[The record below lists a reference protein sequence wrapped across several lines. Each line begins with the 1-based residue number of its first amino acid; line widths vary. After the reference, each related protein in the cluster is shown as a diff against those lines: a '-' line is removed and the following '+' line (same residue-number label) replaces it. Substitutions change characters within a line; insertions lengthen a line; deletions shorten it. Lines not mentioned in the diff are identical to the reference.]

1 MQGGAAGR
9 PPQRSRAGEGG
20 FTLIELMI
28 VVAIVGILAS
38 IAVPLYRH
46 YETRAKISEG
56 LVLAQPLKQAVA
68 VYYSTHG
75 HLPESNSW
83 NGVLAELNMPS
94 GNDGAASGR
103 YVQRI
108 WWHND
113 ADAPGIYIKYS
124 GGSIQDRVV
133 YLNADFGSGTIR
145 WNCTAPAADAS
156 DNPGVPADDLPAS
169 CR

>member
-1 MQGGAAGR
+1 MQGGAVER
-9 PPQRSRAGEGG
+9 PRRSQVAGESG

-28 VVAIVGILAS
+28 VVAIIGILAS

-46 YETRAKISEG
+46 YETRAKVSEG
-56 LVLAQPLKQAVA
+56 LILAQPLKQAVA
-68 VYYSTHG
+68 EYYSTHG
-75 HLPESNSW
+75 HLPKSNSW

-113 ADAPGIYIKYS
+113 PDAPGIYIKYS

-133 YLNADFGSGTIR
+133 YLNADFGSGAIR
-145 WNCTAPAADAS
+145 WDCTAPAEDDS
-156 DNPGVPADDLPAS
+156 TNPGVPADDLPAS